1 MRRALLVLGL
11 LVLGAAGSL
20 PALAQDGGTTTS
32 TGETT
37 AAGTTS
43 DASTTTTGA
52 TTATTQTVTAE
63 DPPPPPPPPPVVAE
77 GVTVAGVA
85 VGGLTAAEAKA
96 AVRAVFARPVQLKL
110 RGRAWATRPGRM
122 GASVDVAAAVEAA
135 LAAEAGAALSLP
147 VRMNGAKLK
156 KYVRRLVARRSVPA
170 VNSRV
175 YLSGLHPYVTKGR
188 RGYAVRRN
196 DTRALLRA
204 ALRSHERGP
213 LAVPSTVVRP
223 RVTRGRFGPVIVIR
237 RDSRRLYLYNGMR
250 YRTTFGVAV
259 GMSAYPTPLGRF
271 SIQSMV
277 RNPWWFPPSSPWAQG
292 ASPVPPGPNNPLGT
306 RWMGLGRGIGIHGT
320 PQAWSIGSAASHG
333 CIRMR
338 IAEAEWLF
346 ARVRTGTPV
355 FIVGA

>member
-1 MRRALLVLGL
+1 MRRALLLLCLLG
-11 LVLGAAGSL
+11 LGAAGSL
-20 PALAQDGGTTTS
+20 PALAQEVTTTTS
-32 TGETT
+32 TDGTT
-37 AAGTTS
+37 TEAGTTTG
-43 DASTTTTGA
+43 ASTTTTEA
-52 TTATTQTVTAE
+52 TTTTTETVATE
-63 DPPPPPPPPPVVAE
+63 DPPPPPPPVVAD

-85 VGGLTAAEAKA
+85 LGGLTAADARA

-110 RGRAWATRPGRM
+110 RGRAWATRPARM
-122 GASVDVAAAVEAA
+122 GASAHVAGAVEAA

-147 VRMNGAKLK
+147 VRIDGAKLRT
-156 KYVRRLVARRSVPA
+156 YVRRLIARRSVPA

-175 YLSGLHPYVTKGR
+175 YLSGLHPYVTKAR
-188 RGYAVRRN
+188 RGYTVRRG

-204 ALRSHERGP
+204 ALRAHERGP

-223 RVTRGRFGPVIVIR
+223 RVTRGKFGPVIVIR

-259 GMSAYPTPLGRF
+259 GMSAYPTPLGRY

-277 RNPWWFPPSSPWAQG
+277 RNPWWFPPNRPWAQG
-292 ASPVPPGPNNPLGT
+292 ASPVPPGPSNPLGT
-306 RWMGLGRGIGIHGT
+306 RWMGLAGGIGIHGT

-338 IAEAEWLF
+338 IPEAEWLF
-346 ARVRTGTPV
+346 ARVRLGTPV